1 MLDPKIYT
9 LLKVA
14 ETGSYTQAGK
24 ELSITQ
30 PAVSQHIRAL
40 ENEFECRIF
49 ERLGNQLIL
58 TKEGEAVL
66 ACARSMISLYNNL
79 KTSLRDEA
87 AGIMSLKIGV
97 THTVESNRLSEVF
110 AKYAS
115 AGNGI
120 NIKLLTGT
128 QTKLIQR
135 LKNYE
140 LDFALIDGR
149 INEPGLKNMQLDTDS
164 LILVTSADHPL
175 AKKNA
180 VSLDDIK
187 KEKLILRLPDS
198 STANLFT
205 ATLESNNMSLNEFN
219 VILEVDNVA
228 TIKDLV
234 RHEYGVSILAKSA
247 CLDDIRKKRLIGLPI
262 ENLSMIREINF
273 VYTES
278 FKHTDL
284 LQEFVKLYN
293 EI

>member
-175 AKKNA
+175 AKKSA

-198 STANLFT
+198 STANLFA